1 MHSFMK
7 STTAR
12 NVSAVLAASS
22 LLLVGACSS
31 NPEPSSAPTVPP
43 AESSAAPEGAP
54 DQDGNSDS
62 TKGFMGTAALPEP
75 IQNLTPAPIKEK
87 IGSCVESDDA
97 KPIILGSE
105 SVHGFTCVM
114 GTDSGSAAMV
124 TTAEDPATVQ
134 RINEIA
140 ESVEN
145 YAPYDLPGKRAFSGV
160 NNSSPFVMIIDETNK
175 VYQEFVF
182 ANVPAD
188 QAQPLIDE
196 VIQDYQQG

>member
-1 MHSFMK
+1 MK

-12 NVSAVLAASS
+12 SVSAVLAASS

-43 AESSAAPEGAP
+43 AESSAPDGASK
-54 DQDGNSDS
+54 QDGNSDS
-62 TKGFMGTAALPEP
+62 TKGFMGTAALPES
-75 IQNLTPAPIKEK
+75 IQNLTPTPIKEK

-97 KPIILGSE
+97 KPIIFGSE

-114 GTDSGSAAMV
+114 GTDNGSAAMI
-124 TTAEDPATVQ
+124 TTAEDPATAQ

-145 YAPYDLPGKRAFSGV
+145 YASYDVPGKRAFSGV
-160 NNSSPFVMIIDETNK
+160 NKSSPFVMIIDGDNK